1 MKCIK
6 ALKPNNGYKVGA
18 ILRTDELT
26 ADIRVSGGDWM
37 FIPKSEWKVE
47 TRGEVVPQDTP
58 TEKGGKKK
66 KSNKNQVE
74 PL

>member
-6 ALKPNNGYKVGA
+6 ALKENNGYKVGT
-18 ILRTDELT
+18 ILRTDNKT
-26 ADIRVSGGDWM
+26 ADLRVSGGEWS
-37 FIPKSEWKVE
+37 FIPKSEWKLE
-47 TRGEVVPQDTP
+47 TRGEVIPQETP

-66 KSNKNQVE
+66 KSKKNQVE

>member
-6 ALKPNNGYKVGA
+6 ALKENNGYKAGT
-18 ILRTDELT
+18 ILRTDNKT
-26 ADIRVSGGDWM
+26 AEIRVSGGEWS

-47 TRGEVVPQDTP
+47 TRGEVISQETP

-66 KSNKNQVE
+66 KSKKNQVE

>member
-6 ALKPNNGYKVGA
+6 AVKANNNYKVGT
-18 ILRTDELT
+18 ILRTDNRT
-26 ADIRVSGGDWM
+26 AQERVDGGQWV
-37 FIPKSEWKVE
+37 FVPKSEWKVE
-47 TRGEVVPQDTP
+47 VRGEVISQETP

-66 KSNKNQVE
+66 KSKKNQVE

>member
-6 ALKPNNGYKVGA
+6 ALKENNGYKAGT
-18 ILRTDELT
+18 ILRTDNKT
-26 ADIRVSGGDWM
+26 AEIRVSGGEWS
-37 FIPKSEWKVE
+37 FIPKSEWKVK
-47 TRGEVVPQDTP
+47 TRGEVISQETP

-66 KSNKNQVE
+66 KSKKNQVE